1 MKRGHV
7 MGEEAKAARRAAIE
21 AAALTVLEARGYAET
36 SMLAV
41 ARAAKASNETLYN
54 WYGDKLG
61 LFRALVAR
69 NAGQVAE
76 VIEGPLEAALGRLLT
91 MLTSREAVVLNR
103 AAAADASGVLGQALA
118 EAGREAVM
126 ARLVERIGPE
136 ADLLLRLV
144 IGDWQIRRL
153 TGAMAEPAPEEIAAR
168 VAEALDLWL
177 ILKQA
182 RG

>member
-1 MKRGHV
+1 M
-7 MGEEAKAARRAAIE
+7 
-21 AAALTVLEARGYAET
+21 
-36 SMLAV
+36 
-41 ARAAKASNETLYN
+41 
-54 WYGDKLG
+54 
-61 LFRALVAR
+61 
-69 NAGQVAE
+69 
-76 VIEGPLEAALGRLLT
+76 
-91 MLTSREAVVLNR
+91 LNR

>member
-7 MGEEAKAARRAAIE
+7 MSEKAKADRREAIE
-21 AAALTVLEARGYAET
+21 AAAFAVLEARGFAET

-54 WYGDKLG
+54 WYGDKTG
-61 LFRALVAR
+61 LFRARVAR
-69 NAGQVAE
+69 NAARVAE
-76 VIEGPLEAALGRLLT
+76 VIEGPLEPALVRLLT

-103 AAAADASGVLGQALA
+103 AAVADASGVLGQALA
-118 EAGREAVM
+118 EAGRAAVM
-126 ARLVERIGPE
+126 ARLAARIGPE

-153 TGAMAEPAPEEIAAR
+153 TGAMAEPTAAEIAAR

-177 ILKQA
+177 ILQQA